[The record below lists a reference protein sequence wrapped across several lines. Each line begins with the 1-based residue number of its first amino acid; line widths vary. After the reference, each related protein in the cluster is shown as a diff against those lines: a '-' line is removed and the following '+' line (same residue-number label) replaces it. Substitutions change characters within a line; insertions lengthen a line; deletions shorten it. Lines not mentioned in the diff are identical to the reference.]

1 MKFEILR
8 RIENIENKT
17 YTKDE
22 IVEYIKNS
30 YTMHLKKDRQKRLN
44 IYLSY
49 MKDEIRF
56 VNGFCYL
63 VDKGHKNGYEI
74 HLLSDDGFLFIFN
87 YKTKKLITILAVSIN
102 QVKRINENIP
112 KFLEKNIRNNLK
124 KKLNK
129 I

>member
-8 RIENIENKT
+8 KIENIENKT

-22 IVEYIKNS
+22 IIEYIKKS
-30 YTMHLKKDRQKRLN
+30 YTIHLKNDRKERLN
-44 IYLSY
+44 TYLSY

-74 HLLSDDGFLFIFN
+74 HLLSEQGFLFVFN
-87 YKTKKLITILAVSIN
+87 YKTKKLVTILAVSIN
-102 QVKRINENIP
+102 QTKRINENIP
-112 KFLEKNIRNNLK
+112 EFLEKNIRSNLK

>member
-1 MKFEILR
+1 MKFEILKK
-8 RIENIENKT
+8 IENIESKT

-22 IVEYIKNS
+22 IIEYIEKS
-30 YTMHLKKDRQKRLN
+30 YTMHLKNDRKERLN
-44 IYLSY
+44 TYLSY

-63 VDKGHKNGYEI
+63 VNKGHKNGYEI

-102 QVKRINENIP
+102 QVKRVNENIP
-112 KFLEKNIRNNLK
+112 KFLEKNIRSNLK